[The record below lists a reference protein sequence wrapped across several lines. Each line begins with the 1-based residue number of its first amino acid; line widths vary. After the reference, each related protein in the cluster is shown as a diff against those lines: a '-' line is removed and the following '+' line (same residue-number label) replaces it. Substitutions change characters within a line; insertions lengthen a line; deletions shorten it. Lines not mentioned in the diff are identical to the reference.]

1 MGRGQVVTDAQVKE
15 LRSWL
20 ARKASLKRAA
30 MMAGMDRKT
39 ARKYA
44 KEGSMPSQRKKPRT
58 HRTRRDPLEAVWP
71 AVVEQLEREPRLSA
85 KTLLEWLERERP
97 GEPWRSRRRTLER
110 RVRRW
115 KALRGP
121 AKEVYFEQRHE
132 AGRLGSSD
140 FTRMGSLEVTI
151 GGERFDH
158 MLHHYVLTWSNW
170 EHATIC
176 FSESFASLSEGL
188 QRAWEALGG
197 VPERHRTDRLTMA
210 VNRDG
215 SVEEFTSR
223 YGALLRHYGIVGEA
237 TNAASAHENGDCEQS
252 HRRLK
257 ESVEQALLF
266 RGSRDFGSREE
277 YEELLGEVISRRNAG
292 REPKASEE
300 RSKLRPLP
308 AVRLETAERVRARVR
323 RGSTIAVL
331 GNAYSVPSRLIGEWV
346 EAWVG
351 VEEIEVR
358 YAGEVVQRMARLRGQ
373 RKHRIDYR
381 HVVEW
386 LVRKPGAF
394 ARYCYREEMFPG
406 EAYRRAYEALARVK
420 PERADTEYV
429 RILRL
434 ASREGEEA
442 VAGALEKLLSER
454 GVADEASVQALLG
467 LTPDRSAYPEV
478 AEPQANLEQYD
489 GLLDEPSWIGV
500 EREPS
505 VSDPSPRE
513 SNAIEWNASD
523 VEESH
528 WKHDRSRP
536 LEQAE
541 ASNGSANGEELVHE
555 CEHGSWQE
563 RGQERG
569 QERETGRASLVGLD
583 DVSDGVAFAD
593 DACGARVGESASAGG
608 DLDLRRI
615 PPGAGEAG
623 VRPASS
629 ESDRAT
635 AADVEVAAGEEL
647 VVAES
652 EAIADEGFAAASDA
666 LERRLFGSAPERVGV
681 RPARLGQDARAVC
694 AGAGAGAFGSPHLV
708 HDDEPLGARV
718 VGGQARPGAEGLAQA
733 AVVVGRSDPG

>member
-44 KEGSMPSQRKKPRT
+44 KEGPMPSQRKQVRT
-58 HRTRRDPLEAVWP
+58 HRTRRDPLEGVWP
-71 AVVEQLEREPRLSA
+71 LVVEQLEREPRLTA
-85 KTLLEWLERERP
+85 KTLLEWLEREHA

-115 KALRGP
+115 KAQHGP

-140 FTRMGSLEVTI
+140 FTRMGSLGITI

-170 EHATIC
+170 EHVTIC

-188 QRAWEALGG
+188 QRAWEASGG

-215 SVEEFTSR
+215 SAEEFTSR

-277 YEELLGEVISRRNAG
+277 YEEFLREVITGRNAG

-300 RSKLRPLP
+300 RSKLRALP
-308 AVRLETAERVRARVR
+308 AIRLETAERVRSRVR

-358 YAGEVVQRMARLRGQ
+358 YAGEVVQRMPRLRGR

-394 ARYCYREEMFPG
+394 ARYCYREEMFPR
-406 EAYRRAYEALARVK
+406 EVYRRAYEALGRAK

-442 VAGALEKLLSER
+442 VARALEKLLSER

-467 LTPDRSAYPEV
+467 LAADRSAYPEV

-489 GLLDEPSWIGV
+489 GLLDEPSWTGV

-505 VSDPSPRE
+505 VIEPSV
-513 SNAIEWNASD
+513 IEPIASD

-555 CEHGSWQE
+555 CEHGIWQE
-563 RGQERG
+563 RRH
-569 QERETGRASLVGLD
+569 EREQDREPGRASLVGLD

-593 DACGARVGESASAGG
+593 DACGTRVGESASAGG
-608 DLDLRRI
+608 GLDARRI
-615 PPGAGEAG
+615 PAGVGEAG
-623 VRPASS
+623 VRPASP
-629 ESDRAT
+629 ESDRAP

-647 VVAES
+647 VVAEF
-652 EAIADEGFAAASDA
+652 EAIADEGVAAASDP
-666 LERRLFGSAPERVGV
+666 LERRLFGSPSERVGV
-681 RPARLGQDARAVC
+681 RPARLGQDARVVC
-694 AGAGAGAFGSPHLV
+694 AGAGVGASGPPHLV
-708 HDDEPLGARV
+708 HDDEPLGARA
-718 VGGQARPGAEGLAQA
+718 VGGQARPGAEGLAQT
-733 AVVVGRSDPG
+733 AVVVGRLDPG

>member
-44 KEGSMPSQRKKPRT
+44 WEGPMPSQRKKPRT
-58 HRTRRDPLEAVWP
+58 HRTRRDPLESVWA

-115 KALRGP
+115 KAQHGP

-158 MLHHYVLTWSNW
+158 MVHHYVLTWSNW

-223 YGALLRHYGIVGEA
+223 YGALLRHYGVVGEA

-266 RGSRDFGSREE
+266 RGSREFGSREE
-277 YEELLGEVISRRNAG
+277 YEEFLSEVISRRNAG

-300 RSKLRPLP
+300 RSKLRALP
-308 AVRLETAERVRARVR
+308 AVRLETSERIRSRVR

-381 HVVEW
+381 HVVDW

-406 EAYRRAYEALARVK
+406 EAYRRAYEALGRAK

-434 ASREGEEA
+434 ASRNGEEA
-442 VAGALEKLLSER
+442 VAGAIEKLLSER

-489 GLLDEPSWIGV
+489 GLLDEPSWTGV
-500 EREPS
+500 DHESS
-505 VSDPSPRE
+505 VIE
-513 SNAIEWNASD
+513 SSTSD
-523 VEESH
+523 VEEFH

-541 ASNGSANGEELVHE
+541 ASNGSANGEEFVHE

-563 RGQERG
+563 RGP
-569 QERETGRASLVGLD
+569 GRDPRRDPDPASFVGVD
-583 DVSDGVAFAD
+583 DASDGVAFAD

-608 DLDLRRI
+608 ELDSRRI

-623 VRPASS
+623 VRPASP

-647 VVAES
+647 VVAEF
-652 EAIADEGFAAASDA
+652 EAIADEGVAATSDS
-666 LERRLFGSAPERVGV
+666 LERRLLGSPSERAGV

-694 AGAGAGAFGSPHLV
+694 ARTGVGALGPPHLV

-718 VGGQARPGAEGLAQA
+718 VGGQARPGAEGLAQT

>member
-44 KEGSMPSQRKKPRT
+44 WEGPMPSQRKKPRT
-58 HRTRRDPLEAVWP
+58 HRTRRDPLESVWP

-140 FTRMGSLEVTI
+140 FTRMGSLEITI

-188 QRAWEALGG
+188 QRAWESLGG

-215 SVEEFTSR
+215 SAEEFTSR
-223 YGALLRHYGIVGEA
+223 YGALLRHYGVVGEA

-277 YEELLGEVISRRNAG
+277 YEAFLREEVSRRNAG

-308 AVRLETAERVRARVR
+308 ATRLETSERIRSRVR

-394 ARYCYREEMFPG
+394 ARYCYREEMFPR
-406 EAYRRAYEALARVK
+406 EWYRRAYEALGRAK

-467 LTPDRSAYPEV
+467 LAPDRPAYPEV

-489 GLLDEPSWIGV
+489 DLLDEPNWTGV
-500 EREPS
+500 
-505 VSDPSPRE
+505 DRE
-513 SNAIEWNASD
+513 SS

-563 RGQERG
+563 RGRG
-569 QERETGRASLVGLD
+569 QEREPGRASLVGLD

-593 DACGARVGESASAGG
+593 DACGTRVGESASAGG
-608 DLDLRRI
+608 ELDSRRI

-623 VRPASS
+623 VRPASP

-635 AADVEVAAGEEL
+635 AADVEAAAGEEL
-647 VVAES
+647 VVAEF
-652 EAIADEGFAAASDA
+652 EAFADEGVAATSDS
-666 LERRLFGSAPERVGV
+666 LERRLFGSPSERAGV
-681 RPARLGQDARAVC
+681 RPAGLGQDARVVC
-694 AGAGAGAFGSPHLV
+694 AGAGAGAFGPPYLV
-708 HDDEPLGARV
+708 HDDEPLGARA
-718 VGGQARPGAEGLAQA
+718 VGGQARPGAEEFAQA
-733 AVVVGRSDPG
+733 AHVVGRLDPG

>member
-30 MMAGMDRKT
+30 MMSGMDRKT

-44 KEGSMPSQRKKPRT
+44 KEGPMPSQRKQVRT
-58 HRTRRDPLEAVWP
+58 HRTRRDPLESVWP
-71 AVVEQLEREPRLSA
+71 AVVEQLEREPGLTA
-85 KTLLEWLERERP
+85 KTLLEWLEREHP

-110 RVRRW
+110 RVRQW
-115 KALRGP
+115 KAQRGP
-121 AKEVYFEQRHE
+121 AKEVFFEQRHE

-140 FTRMGSLEVTI
+140 FTRMGSLEITI

-188 QRAWEALGG
+188 QRAWESLGG

-215 SVEEFTSR
+215 SAEEFTSR

-277 YEELLGEVISRRNAG
+277 YEEFLREVLSGRNAG

-300 RSKLRPLP
+300 RAKLRPLP
-308 AVRLETAERVRARVR
+308 AIRLETSERVRSRVR

-331 GNAYSVPSRLIGEWV
+331 GNTYSVPSRLIGEWV

-358 YAGEVVQRMARLRGQ
+358 YAGEVVQRMPRLRGQ
-373 RKHRIDYR
+373 RNHRIDYR

-394 ARYCYREEMFPG
+394 SRYCYREEMFPG
-406 EAYRRAYEALARVK
+406 ESYRRAYEALGRAK

-442 VAGALEKLLSER
+442 VAGALEKLLSDR

-467 LTPDRSAYPEV
+467 LAPDRLAYPEL

-489 GLLDEPSWIGV
+489 SLLDEPNWTGV
-500 EREPS
+500 
-505 VSDPSPRE
+505 DRE
-513 SNAIEWNASD
+513 SSESS
-523 VEESH
+523 VEEH
-528 WKHDRSRP
+528 LWKYDRSRP
-536 LEQAE
+536 LEPAE

-555 CEHGSWQE
+555 CEHGSWRGREQD
-563 RGQERG
+563 RGQD
-569 QERETGRASLVGLD
+569 REPGRASVVGPD

-593 DACGARVGESASAGG
+593 DACGTRVGESASVGG
-608 DLDLRRI
+608 GLDTRRI
-615 PPGAGEAG
+615 PAGVGEAG

-629 ESDRAT
+629 ESDRAS

-652 EAIADEGFAAASDA
+652 EAIADEGVAATSGPF
-666 LERRLFGSAPERVGV
+666 ERRLLGSPPERVGV
-681 RPARLGQDARAVC
+681 RSARLGEDARIVRAL
-694 AGAGAGAFGSPHLV
+694 AGVGALGPPDPV
-708 HDDEPLGARV
+708 HDDESVGAGV
-718 VGGQARPGAEGLAQA
+718 VGGQTRPDAEGDAQA
-733 AVVVGRSDPG
+733 SLVVGRPDPG

>member
-1 MGRGQVVTDAQVKE
+1 
-15 LRSWL
+15 
-20 ARKASLKRAA
+20 
-30 MMAGMDRKT
+30 
-39 ARKYA
+39 
-44 KEGSMPSQRKKPRT
+44 MPSQRKKPRT
-58 HRTRRDPLEAVWP
+58 HRTRRDPLEAVWA

-97 GEPWRSRRRTLER
+97 GEPWRCRRRTLER

-115 KALRGP
+115 KAEHGP
-121 AKEVYFEQRHE
+121 AKEVFFEQRHE

-140 FTRMGSLEVTI
+140 FTRMGNLEITI

-170 EHATIC
+170 EHATVC

-197 VPERHRTDRLTMA
+197 VPDRHRTDRLTMA

-215 SVEEFTSR
+215 SAEEFTSR
-223 YGALLRHYGIVGEA
+223 YGALLRHYGVVGEA
-237 TNAASAHENGDCEQS
+237 TNAASGHENGDCEQS

-277 YEELLGEVISRRNAG
+277 YEEFLREVISGRNAG

-308 AVRLETAERVRARVR
+308 AIRLETSERIRARVR

-358 YAGEVVQRMARLRGQ
+358 YAGEVVQRMPRLRGQ

-406 EAYRRAYEALARVK
+406 EAYRRAYEALGRAK

-442 VAGALEKLLSER
+442 VAGALEKLLDDR
-454 GVADEASVQALLG
+454 VVADEASVRTLLG
-467 LTPDRSAYPEV
+467 LAPDRAAYPEL

-489 GLLDEPSWIGV
+489 GLLDEPNWTGGDQKAS
-500 EREPS
+500 EPSESSEPS
-505 VSDPSPRE
+505 V
-513 SNAIEWNASD
+513 
-523 VEESH
+523 EEYLGT
-528 WKHDRSRP
+528 HDRSRP
-536 LEQAE
+536 LERAE
-541 ASNGSANGEELVHE
+541 ASNGSANGEESVHE

-563 RGQERG
+563 REQGRRQD
-569 QERETGRASLVGLD
+569 REPGRASVVLD
-583 DVSDGVAFAD
+583 GVSDGVAFAD
-593 DACGARVGESASAGG
+593 DACGARVGESASVGG
-608 DLDLRRI
+608 GLDSRRI

-629 ESDRAT
+629 ESDRAS
-635 AADVEVAAGEEL
+635 AADVEAAAGEEL
-647 VVAES
+647 VVSES
-652 EAIADEGFAAASDA
+652 EAIADKGVAATSRP
-666 LERRLFGSAPERVGV
+666 LERRLLGSPPERTGV
-681 RPARLGQDARAVC
+681 RAARVGQDARPVC
-694 AGAGAGAFGSPHLV
+694 ARAGVGAFGPPHLV
-708 HDDEPLGARV
+708 HDDEPVGAGAI
-718 VGGQARPGAEGLAQA
+718 GGQARPDAEGDAQT
-733 AVVVGRSDPG
+733 AVVVGRPNPG